1 MTDNVLAIKD
11 DEFEKL
17 GVPEDKPKSHKF
29 TDWKKEPS
37 VEDLRRDI
45 TDSAVEHKNHVA
57 DVTNW
62 LDALFIRGKHQPAKS
77 KTHSSVQ
84 PKIIRRQAEWR
95 YASLVE
101 PFLSTDDLF
110 NIDPVAHD
118 DTKAAEQNQLLLN
131 NQINTRMNKTK
142 FIGDYIRTAVNEG
155 TVVCKVS
162 WVYEEQEIEI
172 DVPNY
177 VVQMDESES
186 TAQIIQSLINEYKM
200 DSEVFNANTSPE
212 WIEAVK
218 LSMAT
223 GTVHAPIEDGTK
235 KAKQMVSKR
244 NHPWVEVLGYEEVIV
259 DPTCKG
265 DVDKANFVIHV
276 FDTSMGELKK
286 AGIYH
291 NLDLID
297 VSASESVGSSDF
309 ENTRNTTFQF
319 SDKTR
324 KKLRAHEYWGYYD
337 VEGDGVLVPIVAT
350 FVGSV
355 MVRLEKNPYPDQ
367 KLPFIL
373 VQYLPVVGGV
383 YGEADATLME
393 ENQRI
398 IGAVTRGAIDLLA
411 RSANGQIGYRKDAL
425 DYLNRRKLVN
435 GEDYEFNPNVNPEQA
450 FHMHK
455 FPEIP
460 NSALTLLGMQNQE
473 VESMTGVK
481 SFNTGMTGAS
491 LGSTAIGVRS
501 AMDATAKR
509 DMDILRRLA
518 KGVEDIGRK
527 MISMNAVFLDEVE
540 VIRITNKSFVP
551 IRRDDLLGN
560 FDLRL
565 TISTAE
571 ADNQKAEELAFMLQ
585 TLGNSVDFNISKMLL
600 ADIAKL
606 RKMPSLAKR
615 IEEYTPEPD
624 PLAVQ
629 EQQLKVQLL
638 QAQIQESEAK
648 AQHWL
653 SGVDKNVTGAQL
665 DNAKA
670 RKTNSEADKA
680 DLDFIQEET
689 GTNHAR
695 ALEQTKAQAEGN
707 IELEAVKAL
716 LNPPKDKQSA

>member
-1 MTDNVLAIKD
+1 MADNILAVKD
-11 DEFEKL
+11 DEFDKL
-17 GVPEDKPKSHKF
+17 DLPSDEPKAHKF
-29 TDWKKEPS
+29 TDWKKEPK
-37 VEDLRRDI
+37 VEDLRKDI
-45 TDSAVEHKNHVA
+45 TDSASEHSMHITN
-57 DVTNW
+57 VTNW
-62 LDALFIRGKHQPAKS
+62 LDALFVRGKHQPAKS
-77 KTHSSVQ
+77 NTNSRVQ

-118 DTKAAEQNQLLLN
+118 DMKAAEQNQLLLN
-131 NQINTRMNKTK
+131 NQLNTRMNKTK
-142 FIGDYIRTAVNEG
+142 FIGDYVRTAVNEG

-162 WVYEEQEIEI
+162 WVFEEQEIEI
-172 DVPNY
+172 EVPNY

-186 TAQIIQSLINEYKM
+186 TAEIIGGLIKEYKL

-218 LSMAT
+218 LTMVT
-223 GTVHAPIEDGTK
+223 GTPHAPVEQGTK
-235 KAKQMVSKR
+235 KSTEMVTKR
-244 NHPWVEVLGYEEVIV
+244 NHPYVEVLGYDEVIV

-265 DVDKANFVIHV
+265 DLDKANFVIHI

-286 AGIYH
+286 AGIYK

-297 VSASESVGSSDF
+297 VSSAESIGSSDT
-309 ENTRNTTFQF
+309 ENRRNTTFQF

-337 VEGDGVLVPIVAT
+337 VNGDGVLVPIVAT

-355 MVRLEKNPYPDQ
+355 MIRLEKNPYPDQ

-373 VQYLPVVGGV
+373 VQYLPVVGSV
-383 YGEADATLME
+383 YGEADASLLE
-393 ENQRI
+393 DNQRV
-398 IGAVTRGAIDLLA
+398 IGAVTRGCIDLLA
-411 RSANGQIGYRKDAL
+411 RSANSQIGYRKDAL
-425 DYLNRRKLVN
+425 DYLNKRKLIN
-435 GEDYEFNPNVNPEQA
+435 GEDYEFNPNVNPDQA
-450 FHMHK
+450 FYMHK
-455 FPEIP
+455 VPEIP
-460 NSALTLLGMQNQE
+460 NSALTLLGMQNQD
-473 VESMTGVK
+473 VEAMTGVK
-481 SFNTGMTGAS
+481 SFNQGMTGAS

-518 KGVEDIGRK
+518 KGIEDIGRK

-540 VIRITNKSFVP
+540 VIRITNKTFVP

-585 TLGNSVDFNISKMLL
+585 TLGNSVDFNITKMLL
-600 ADIAKL
+600 SDIAKL
-606 RKMPSLAKR
+606 RKMPTLAKR

-629 EQQLKVQLL
+629 EQQLKIALL

-680 DLDFIQEET
+680 DLDFVQEET

-707 IELEAVKAL
+707 IQLEAVKAM
-716 LNPPKDKQSA
+716 LNPPKNETSA